1 MPVRLRFR
9 TPRRAAASA
18 PRAGPR
24 PARDRRPPRPYREGM
39 RGRRIAYAAM
49 MGTCLTLFVLAW
61 AVVRHFSVPAAIGMA
76 VTAMIIPPFAAVV
89 ANWNV
94 DREDDVHGR
103 PDRRDDAHGDAHG
116 DPRDGGHGDRRGGA
130 A

>member
-1 MPVRLRFR
+1 
-9 TPRRAAASA
+9 
-18 PRAGPR
+18 
-24 PARDRRPPRPYREGM
+24 M
-39 RGRRIAYAAM
+39 RGRRIAYAIM

-94 DREDDVHGR
+94 DREGEDVHGEH
-103 PDRRDDAHGDAHG
+103 DRHDDGHHDGHDDGHDGPHGG
-116 DPRDGGHGDRRGGA
+116 RDRRGGA